1 LNRLSAKLFRLE
13 GGDTE
18 KTHMIAGLGPY
29 TRAEIAEIMRQV
41 SGKTRGLPSQYKQT
55 Q

>member
-1 LNRLSAKLFRLE
+1 MNRLSVKLSRLE
-13 GGDTE
+13 CGDGE
-18 KTHMIAGLGPY
+18 KTHMIAGLGQF
-29 TRAEIAEIMRQV
+29 TNAEIAEIMRQV